1 MPETLKIKV
10 NDPTGKVRKNSHGET
25 YISTDLIIND
35 KLFELETRNSCDIIW
50 EPNAQEP
57 KGYPIVKTSFI
68 NYHVAGDFR
77 CSNPW
82 SDSFI
87 KTIIHD
93 NQVASQSE
101 LINFHHSI
109 LNNLSNSIVILRDLK
124 SAS

>member
-10 NDPTGKVRKNSHGET
+10 NGRTARVRENSHGET
-25 YISTDLIIND
+25 YISTDIVIND
-35 KLFELETRNSCDIIW
+35 KLFELETRNGLGWLWDS
-50 EPNAQEP
+50 NAQRH
-57 KGYPIVKTSFI
+57 KSYPIVKTSFI
-68 NYHVAGDFR
+68 NYHVSGDFR
-77 CSNPW
+77 HSTPW

-87 KTIIHD
+87 ETIVHD
-93 NQVASQSE
+93 NQVSSQSE

>member
-10 NDPTGKVRKNSHGET
+10 NKLTARVGKDSHGET

-35 KLFELETRNSCDIIW
+35 RLFELETRNARDIIW

-68 NYHVAGDFR
+68 NYHVSGDFR

-82 SDSFI
+82 SNSFI
-87 KTIIHD
+87 KIIVHD

-101 LINFHHSI
+101 LINFHNSV